1 MRWQCSTSRS
11 PTAPP
16 RSTRSRR
23 PAERC
28 SRVGA
33 DVADEASVR
42 AAVKRVAN
50 EVGAPTVLINNAG
63 ITGDNLLFKMT
74 VEDWDA
80 VM

>member
-1 MRWQCSTSRS
+1 M
-11 PTAPP
+11 
-16 RSTRSRR
+16 
-23 PAERC
+23 
-28 SRVGA
+28 
-33 DVADEASVR
+33 R